1 MSIGITVCT
10 KCRLTEKGG
19 IFFHLFTQ
27 VRPLFMLIRFSHFRR
42 SYLRYSN
49 FTFFILTDHELMIK
63 INYSLSSS
71 KQLYLKRESLSLF
84 DYLLKYN
91 IKINRMDKKNS
102 AKKELRDYAVLF
114 HNQNIEK
121 RLQGMM
127 LFRIVNLDIYIYLVI
142 LNHQRK

>member
-1 MSIGITVCT
+1 
-10 KCRLTEKGG
+10 
-19 IFFHLFTQ
+19 
-27 VRPLFMLIRFSHFRR
+27 
-42 SYLRYSN
+42 
-49 FTFFILTDHELMIK
+49 
-63 INYSLSSS
+63 
-71 KQLYLKRESLSLF
+71 
-84 DYLLKYN
+84 
-91 IKINRMDKKNS
+91 MDKKNS

>member
-1 MSIGITVCT
+1 
-10 KCRLTEKGG
+10 
-19 IFFHLFTQ
+19 
-27 VRPLFMLIRFSHFRR
+27 
-42 SYLRYSN
+42 
-49 FTFFILTDHELMIK
+49 MIK